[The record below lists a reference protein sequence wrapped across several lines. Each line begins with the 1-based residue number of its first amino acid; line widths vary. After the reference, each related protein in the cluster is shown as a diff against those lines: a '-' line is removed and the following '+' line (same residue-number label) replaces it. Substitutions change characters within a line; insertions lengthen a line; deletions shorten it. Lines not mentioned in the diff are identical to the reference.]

1 VSFFKSL
8 ICLQGHDD
16 RFRFL
21 SISIGSFLIFAFLS
35 AINPEAYFSNT
46 IILLLTSAILACTV
60 TRRLNDVRLV
70 KTWLLICTGTFVL
83 CGAII
88 TVVASP
94 LVYGLMVLPI
104 ACILLLATYPSD
116 KEHSYILGY
125 AGPVDLSEYI
135 KPTTIR
141 LNRIEPSF
149 GNNTASDISMN
160 ANVQQP
166 LQESTTRF
174 KQPNT
179 ANNRFNERFK
189 DKVANIIT
197 SKKALVTIAAFA
209 LIFIIS
215 ISIMASNST
224 STIEV
229 EESSSPEPVKQIKDA
244 SLERNFTIEFSDNFS
259 LMISQH
265 SGLILYWQAD
275 TTEKSL
281 LWQQL
286 TASGDKTCSA
296 ITFNNKQSI
305 RTLSVSVEEGD
316 EYYAQFSPLDTQQ
329 LLKELAYRGSFSLC
343 DYKFSLKGSQAVLGK
358 NSPYNRLVSL

>member
-1 VSFFKSL
+1 MSFFKSL

-60 TRRLNDVRLV
+60 TRRLNDARLV
-70 KTWLLICTGTFVL
+70 KTWLPICTGTFVL
-83 CGAII
+83 CGAVI
-88 TVVASP
+88 TAVASP

-135 KPTTIR
+135 KPTTIQ

-149 GNNTASDISMN
+149 GTNTASDISMN

-166 LQESTTRF
+166 LRENSTRF
-174 KQPNT
+174 KQPN
-179 ANNRFNERFK
+179 ADNNRFNDR
-189 DKVANIIT
+189 VTNIIT
-197 SKKALVTIAAFA
+197 NKKALLAIAAFT
-209 LIFIIS
+209 LVFIIS
-215 ISIMASNST
+215 ISILATSNT

-229 EESSSPEPVKQIKDA
+229 EESNSPEPVKQIKDA
-244 SLERNFTIEFSDNFS
+244 SLKRNFAIEFSDNFS

-265 SGLILYWQAD
+265 SGLTLYWQAD
-275 TTEKSL
+275 TTESGL

-316 EYYAQFSPLDTQQ
+316 KYYAQFSPLDTKK
-329 LLKELAYRGSFSLC
+329 LLKELAYRGSFRLC